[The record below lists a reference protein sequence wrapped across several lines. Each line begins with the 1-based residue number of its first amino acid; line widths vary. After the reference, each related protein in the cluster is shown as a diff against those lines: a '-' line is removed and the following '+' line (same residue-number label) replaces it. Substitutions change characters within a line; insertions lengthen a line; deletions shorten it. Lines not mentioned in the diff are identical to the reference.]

1 MFEGFS
7 YSVRGGSHVARDLVC
22 QDASAYVAK
31 ERYAAAVAADGH
43 GSKKHF
49 RSDIGSKCAVEATLE
64 TIDRFY
70 EDPDEFEKTFP
81 ENYKMVIKNI
91 EKQIISVWNNKIM
104 DHLEKNPV
112 TAEEKS
118 KFSDE
123 EFAAINPESYYGT
136 TLIVAVA
143 GVDYSFGF
151 QIGDGSLVAVFDDG
165 QAITPTDYDESA
177 PANVTASMCNANA
190 STMFRAFYENKKK
203 LIALYTSTDGLYTSF
218 GSEND
223 FLDYHVIISSQL
235 GGLPDFANVVLKN
248 ITKRSRAG
256 TEDDVSFSCV
266 CIKENVEANVDMLK
280 QRIEENKQK
289 AAERKAKLL
298 NK

>member
-1 MFEGFS
+1 MKRLLCVFGLLFCLS
-7 YSVRGGSHVARDLVC
+7 LV
-22 QDASAYVAK
+22 
-31 ERYAAAVAADGH
+31 YAQSDDDIPLPKSLQTGRAANN
-43 GSKKHF
+43 
-49 RSDIGSKCAVEATLE
+49 
-64 TIDRFY
+64 IDRKVKF
-70 EDPDEFEKTFP
+70 
-81 ENYKMVIKNI
+81 MV
-91 EKQIISVWNNKIM
+91 
-104 DHLEKNPV
+104 
-112 TAEEKS
+112 
-118 KFSDE
+118 
-123 EFAAINPESYYGT
+123 G
-136 TLIVAVA
+136 
-143 GVDYSFGF
+143 GSFGF

-203 LIALYTSTDGLYTSF
+203 LLALYTSTDGLYTSF

-223 FLDYHVIISSQL
+223 FLDYHVIITSQL
-235 GGLPDFANVVLKN
+235 PGLPDFANVVLKN

-266 CIKENVEANVDMLK
+266 CVKENVAENVDMLK
-280 QRIEENKQK
+280 KCIEENKQK